1 MHADKDVKPH
11 CWLRNRGNTNS
22 NITAY
27 PVLSVRLGSERK
39 LNRAGRDREERW
51 EKSDRLGPDRI
62 QVPSEGAT
70 ERTNKIKPT
79 SKQHQRWHGYP
90 KPEKKKNP
98 NNRCVRKWAKSVLVR
113 QRTARQ
119 CDGDCPGK
127 KEKSCG
133 TFVLLTGLGLDDVTQ
148 FGSFL
153 GLSGCSDCVW
163 FHGAAVFM
171 LRFMEHSV
179 LCEVLRNGLMGFK
192 YPAFILK
199 LFFVLDFVEN
209 SSRIIYLIRYF

>member
-1 MHADKDVKPH
+1 MARVSQT
-11 CWLRNRGNTNS
+11 G
-22 NITAY
+22 
-27 PVLSVRLGSERK
+27 
-39 LNRAGRDREERW
+39 
-51 EKSDRLGPDRI
+51 
-62 QVPSEGAT
+62 
-70 ERTNKIKPT
+70 
-79 SKQHQRWHGYP
+79 
-90 KPEKKKNP
+90 KKKNP

-113 QRTARQ
+113 RNTARQ

-127 KEKSCG
+127 KEKSCE

-148 FGSFL
+148 FWSFL
-153 GLSGCSDCVW
+153 GLSDCSDCVW

-209 SSRIIYLIRYF
+209 SSRIIYLIRYFWGTRLKCFRSKSCNNVRELPMKCIRLIMCQ